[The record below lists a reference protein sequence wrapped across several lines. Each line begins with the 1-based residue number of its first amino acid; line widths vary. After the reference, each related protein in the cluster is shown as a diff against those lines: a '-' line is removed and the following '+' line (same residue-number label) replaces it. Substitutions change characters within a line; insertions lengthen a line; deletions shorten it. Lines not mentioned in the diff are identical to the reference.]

1 MKISKNGINLIKKYE
16 GCRLVAYKCPAGVW
30 TIGYGHTLGVRSHD
44 VISQEQAEEFLRQDL
59 EIYENKVMACD
70 DVYHWTQNEFDSMV
84 SFAYNVGNIIGVTA
98 HYKRSKEQIANAIY
112 LYNRANGRI
121 LPGLV
126 KRRCEEHDLFVTN
139 TIKSNDDIAHEVIDG
154 IWGNGRERTKRLKES
169 GYNPKEIQKIVNRIL
184 KEHKK

>member
-1 MKISKNGINLIKKYE
+1 MKASQNCINLIKKYE

-59 EIYENKVMACD
+59 EKYEHTVMVCD
-70 DVYHWTQNEFDSMV
+70 DVYHWTQNEFDALV

-112 LYNRANGRI
+112 LYNKANGRT

-126 KRRCEEHDLFVTN
+126 KRRIEEHDLF
-139 TIKSNDDIAHEVIDG
+139 ISAHKSNDEIAQAVIDG
-154 IWGNGRERTKRLKES
+154 LWGNGKERTKRLKES
-169 GYNPKEIQKIVNRIL
+169 GYDPKEIQKIVNRIL
-184 KEHKK
+184 KTNKR